1 MPSTDFEVRLAR
13 LQAAYYVPTGVLPLV
28 SIRLFEAITGPKV
41 DRWLVKTVGALV
53 ATTGLALALA
63 GRRRQIAPE
72 LAVVAAG
79 NAAALAAVDM
89 VYVAKRRISPIYLL
103 DAVAEI
109 ALVGGWAWLW
119 RNGGRG

>member
-1 MPSTDFEVRLAR
+1 MPPTDLAVRLAR
-13 LQAAYYVPTGVLPLV
+13 FQAAYYVPTGVLPLV
-28 SIRLFEAITGPKV
+28 SIRLFEAVTGPKV

-53 ATTGLALALA
+53 ATTGLALEFA

-79 NAAALAAVDM
+79 NAAALAAVDI

-119 RNGGRG
+119 RTRGRG